1 MYRHLPLILSMSFFL
16 QACASTQKPLAS
28 NDPKNHKEFEVPPL
42 TRPKVNCTEVPDAI
56 ESNKWIEKHR
66 VCIIDSPSTWS
77 R

>member
-1 MYRHLPLILSMSFFL
+1 MSSYLPLLLLFSFAL
-16 QACASTQKPLAS
+16 GGCASS
-28 NDPKNHKEFEVPPL
+28 PKHSGPSDTKTSKDFEVPAI
-42 TRPKVNCTEVPDAI
+42 TKPKVNCTQVPDAI